1 MKPFTR
7 GDRVGGEIQKT
18 LSDILAR
25 KIKDPR
31 LSLATITGVKMSSDL
46 RLARIYFSISGTA
59 TARDEALIGFKA
71 ARGFLKRILARQLG
85 LRYMPDLTFFYDDS
99 FDYGAHMDSV
109 LKSIETDNEPDNKSF
124 TQE

>member
-7 GDRVGGEIQKT
+7 GNRVGGQIQKT
-18 LSDILAR
+18 LSDVLAR

-31 LSLATITGVKMSSDL
+31 LSMATITGVKMSSDL
-46 RLARIYFSISGTA
+46 RLARIYFAVTGSA
-59 TARDEALIGFKA
+59 TAKDEVIKGFQA

-99 FDYGAHMDSV
+99 FDYGSHIDNV
-109 LKSIETDNEPDNKSF
+109 LKSIETDNESDNRSF
-124 TQE
+124 TEK

>member
-7 GDRVGGEIQKT
+7 GDRVGGQIQKT
-18 LSDILAR
+18 LADVLIR

-31 LSLATITGVKMSSDL
+31 LSMATITGVKMSSDL
-46 RLARIYFSISGTA
+46 RLARIYYAISGSA
-59 TARDEALIGFKA
+59 TTKDEVIRGFHA

-99 FDYGAHMDSV
+99 FDYGANIDKV
-109 LKSIETDNEPDNKSF
+109 LKTIETDNESNNRSLADK
-124 TQE
+124 